1 MLPEGVLTANG
12 ISCENSSLSRSPLK
26 RVLHRKG
33 QEASFPTRSESL
45 YFHWVVEGSTC
56 SRMAHQR
63 RGCHSLDAGVKPRR
77 SDLKYGPNLGPC
89 F

>member
-45 YFHWVVEGSTC
+45 YFHWVVE
-56 SRMAHQR
+56 AAPA
-63 RGCHSLDAGVKPRR
+63 AGWPINAEAVIPLTRASKPAAAI
-77 SDLKYGPNLGPC
+77 
-89 F
+89 